1 MGQACEAN
9 PIRTGGGGDRMVIH
23 LKLVGIAHPLCL
35 PRNSSPRSCRPQG
48 VCIGLVARMGGGGFA
63 YLRVAWSA
71 LWQVEIAVQPGSIRL
86 VRSLWTLSSEKVIPL
101 LGGAGEFRAERIRG
115 LFAYRLVYSVPQA
128 RPVRIAAGYGLE
140 EFEFV
145 ARRLNASAD
154 CVPQ

>member
-1 MGQACEAN
+1 MEWLFTSSLWVL
-9 PIRTGGGGDRMVIH
+9 PIPFVSQ
-23 LKLVGIAHPLCL
+23 GILHPGPAALRVFVSAWL
-35 PRNSSPRSCRPQG
+35 
-48 VCIGLVARMGGGGFA
+48 LAWGGGGFA
-63 YLRVAWSA
+63 DLRVACSA

-86 VRSLWTLSSEKVIPL
+86 VRSLWTLSSEKAIPL